1 MPWFLYLALK
11 QLFPSGKRFGSF
23 FFWAST
29 LGVALGVAVLVVVQS
44 VMGGFGQEHRD
55 RMVKLT
61 GEVVID
67 GNGRPFYPAA
77 AMGPL
82 SERDDVQAA
91 VPMANGMVMVMYRN
105 IPVFPQ
111 IVGVDPTQ
119 ADGYGW
125 DSFMKQGQLSALY
138 DDSVA
143 VSRTLAD
150 QIGVGIGDYIEVYS
164 PLMLEGLKQDEV
176 ILPRELEIVAIYDVD
191 WYENMVPGLIV
202 TLRTMQDLYELND
215 AVHSVQ
221 VRLKPGSSEIDA
233 VQELN
238 RQLPLGL
245 RALTWKQRFASQLWV
260 LDFEKTMMLFIN
272 LFIVAVAVFAIAI
285 AQLLNVVRKTREIG
299 ILGAMGARAR
309 ELVIQYCF
317 QGFCIGVIGTTVGVV
332 SAVLI
337 LTFRNPIIDVLTR
350 ATGSY
355 DTLVQF
361 YFFYRLP
368 VHYTV
373 QDFVVII
380 SSALLL
386 STLAGLIPALRA
398 ARMRP
403 AEALRTEA

>member
-11 QLFPSGKRFGSF
+11 QLFPTGKRFGSF

-44 VMGGFGQEHRD
+44 VMGGFGQEHRT
-55 RMVKLT
+55 RMVELA

-67 GNGRPFYPAA
+67 AGGRPFYEPAA
-77 AMGPL
+77 HEAL
-82 SERDDVQAA
+82 DQIDSVQSA

-111 IVGVDPTQ
+111 IVGIDVMQ

-125 DSFMKQGQLSALY
+125 GNFVKEGSLSDLY
-138 DDSVA
+138 DGSVA
-143 VSRTLAD
+143 ISRTLSD
-150 QIGVGIGDYIEVYS
+150 QIGVDVGDYVEVYS
-164 PLMLEGLKQDEV
+164 PLMLEGLKRDEV
-176 ILPRELEIVAIYDVD
+176 ILPLELEVTAIYDVD
-191 WYENMVPGLIV
+191 WYQELVPGLMV
-202 TLRTMQDLYELND
+202 TLRTMQDLYQLND
-215 AVHSVQ
+215 GVHAVQ
-221 VRLKPGSSEIDA
+221 VRLKPGSDEFR
-233 VQELN
+233 VVEQLN
-238 RQLPLGL
+238 ETLRPGL
-245 RALTWKQRFASQLWV
+245 HAMTWKQRFASQLWV

-317 QGFCIGVIGTTVGVV
+317 QGFCIGVIGTAAGV
-332 SAVLI
+332 ALAITI

-350 ATGSY
+350 LTGSY

-380 SSALLL
+380 SSALVL
-386 STLAGLIPALRA
+386 STLAGLVPALRA
-398 ARMRP
+398 AKMRP